1 MSVIKD
7 ELKEIMIDPTFN
19 VSTLLALYS
28 KRQDDLR
35 EAHKRLGD
43 EQIKHLKEV
52 ADIRELHSREIRT
65 IEMEN
70 SKSSAESSAL
80 AIQTLNGVTI
90 TNADNLRNAL
100 NTTATTM
107 SKDRNDLA
115 QKIADEQRIRDEN
128 YNKRI
133 TLLEQSSYVTVGKEK
148 VSDPIT
154 AGYMADIKELLSKN
168 AGHTGE
174 GVGMKTLWGLIA
186 GGIILLIAI
195 VTVIIALSKANI
207 L

>member
-1 MSVIKD
+1 MQEIKE

-35 EAHKRLGD
+35 AAHEKYGD
-43 EQIKHLKEV
+43 EQTRHLKEV
-52 ADIRELHSREIRT
+52 ADIRDAHSKEIRAGDAV
-65 IEMEN
+65 N
-70 SKSSAESSAL
+70 AKSSAESLAL
-80 AIQTLNGVTI
+80 AIQTLNSTTL
-90 TNADNLRNAL
+90 TNANNIRNAL
-100 NTTATTM
+100 DTTAATM

-115 QKIADEQRIRDEN
+115 QKIADDQRVRDDN

-154 AGYMADIKELLSKN
+154 AGYMSDIKDLLGKKS
-168 AGHTGE
+168 E
-174 GVGMKTLWGLIA
+174 GLGMKNLWGLIV

-195 VTVIIALSKANI
+195 IKFLTTGTI
-207 L
+207 

>member
-1 MSVIKD
+1 MAEIKE

-35 EAHKRLGD
+35 EAHEKFGN
-43 EQIKHLKEV
+43 EQTRHLKEV
-52 ADIRELHSREIRT
+52 ADIRDAHAKEIRAGDAV
-65 IEMEN
+65 N
-70 SKSSAESSAL
+70 AKSSAEALAL
-80 AIQTLNGVTI
+80 AIQTLNSTTI
-90 TNADNLRNAL
+90 TNANNIRNAL
-100 NTTATTM
+100 DTTAATM

-115 QKIADEQRIRDEN
+115 QKIADDQRVRDDN

-154 AGYMADIKELLSKN
+154 AGYMSDIKDLLGKKS
-168 AGHTGE
+168 E
-174 GVGMKTLWGLIA
+174 GIGMKTLWGLIG

-195 VTVIIALSKANI
+195 ITVIIALSKAGV